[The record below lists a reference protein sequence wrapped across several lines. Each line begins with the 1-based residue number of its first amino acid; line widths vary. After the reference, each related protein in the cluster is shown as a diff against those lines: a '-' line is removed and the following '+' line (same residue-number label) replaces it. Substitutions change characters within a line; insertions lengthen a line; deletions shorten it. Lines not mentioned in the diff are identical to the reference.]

1 MNIALTIQ
9 EKLKDLRVERGLTL
23 EQLEQQTGISRSA
36 LGQYEN
42 NEYKDISHTSI
53 VTLAKFYGVSTDY
66 LLGLTENKNHPN
78 AELAGLHLS
87 DEMIE
92 LLKDEKINVRLLCEL
107 AAHKDFVKLMADIE
121 IYVDGIAAMQIQNL
135 NSTVDLARA
144 EIMERYHPVEHDRTL
159 LTLEAAHINE
169 DLYFG
174 QRIYEDMVGI
184 LHDIK
189 ETHKRDSTSAPETP
203 VASQVK
209 SAIEKAAAA
218 KGSVQEKQLA
228 ALLGM
233 LGIDYDKL
241 SMEEVRVLIK
251 AFEKSKLLK
260 SPIRQRGVHLD
271 KDTTPIPR

>member
-1 MNIALTIQ
+1 MNVALTIQ
-9 EKLKDLRVERGLTL
+9 EKLKDLRIERGLTL
-23 EQLEQQTGISRSA
+23 KQLEKQTGISRSA

-42 NEYKDISHTSI
+42 DEYKDISHTSI
-53 VTLAKFYGVSTDY
+53 VTLAKFYGVTTDY

-78 AELAGLHLS
+78 TELAELHLS

-92 LLKDEKINVRLLCEL
+92 LLKNGKINVRLLCEL

-135 NSTVDLARA
+135 NSTVDLAWA
-144 EIMERYHPVEHDRTL
+144 EIIERYHPGEHDRTL

-169 DLYFG
+169 NLYFG
-174 QRIYEDMVGI
+174 QRTYEDMVGI

-189 ETHKRDSTSAPETP
+189 ENHTKDSTSAPETP

-218 KGSVQEKQLA
+218 KGSAQEKQLA

-251 AFEKSKLLK
+251 AFGKSELLK
-260 SPIRQRGVHLD
+260 SPIKQRG
-271 KDTTPIPR
+271 KTKRK

>member
-1 MNIALTIQ
+1 MNVTLTIQ

-23 EQLEQQTGISRSA
+23 EQLENQTGISRSA

-42 NEYKDISHTSI
+42 DEYKDISHTSI
-53 VTLAKFYGVSTDY
+53 VTLAKFYGVTTDY

-78 AELAGLHLS
+78 TEITELHLG
-87 DEMIE
+87 DEMIA
-92 LLKDEKINVRLLCEL
+92 LLKNEKINVRLLCEL
-107 AAHKDFVKLMADIE
+107 TAHKDFVKLLADME

-144 EIMERYHPVEHDRTL
+144 KIMERYQPAEHDRTL
-159 LTLEAAHINE
+159 LTLETAHINE

-189 ETHKRDSTSAPETP
+189 ETHKKDSTSAPETP

-209 SAIEKAAAA
+209 QAMEKAAASNS
-218 KGSVQEKQLA
+218 SVQEKQLA
-228 ALLGM
+228 ALLRM

-260 SPIRQRGVHLD
+260 SPIKQRG
-271 KDTTPIPR
+271 KNKRK

>member
-233 LGIDYDKL
+233 LGIDYDMISYLWK
-241 SMEEVRVLIK
+241 
-251 AFEKSKLLK
+251 KS
-260 SPIRQRGVHLD
+260 GC
-271 KDTTPIPR
+271 

>member
-1 MNIALTIQ
+1 
-9 EKLKDLRVERGLTL
+9 
-23 EQLEQQTGISRSA
+23 
-36 LGQYEN
+36 
-42 NEYKDISHTSI
+42 
-53 VTLAKFYGVSTDY
+53 
-66 LLGLTENKNHPN
+66 
-78 AELAGLHLS
+78 
-87 DEMIE
+87 
-92 LLKDEKINVRLLCEL
+92 
-107 AAHKDFVKLMADIE
+107 
-121 IYVDGIAAMQIQNL
+121 MQIQNL

-159 LTLEAAHINE
+159 LTLEAGHINE

-174 QRIYEDMVGI
+174 QRVYEDMVGI
-184 LHDIK
+184 LRDIK

-209 SAIEKAAAA
+209 SAIDKAAA

-233 LGIDYDKL
+233 LGIDYDRL

-260 SPIRQRGVHLD
+260 SPIRQRG
-271 KDTTPIPR
+271 KTKRK

>member
-9 EKLKDLRVERGLTL
+9 EKLKDLRIERRLTL
-23 EQLEQQTGISRSA
+23 EQLEKQTGISRSA

-42 NEYKDISHTSI
+42 DEYKDISHTSI
-53 VTLAKFYGVSTDY
+53 VTLAKFYGVTTDY
-66 LLGLTENKNHPN
+66 LLGLAENKNHPN
-78 AELAGLHLS
+78 TELAELHLS
-87 DEMIE
+87 DDMIE
-92 LLKDEKINVRLLCEL
+92 LLKNGKINVRLLCEL

-159 LTLEAAHINE
+159 LTLEAGHINE

-174 QRIYEDMVGI
+174 QRVYEDMVSI
-184 LHDIK
+184 LRDIK

-209 SAIEKAAAA
+209 SAIEKAAA

-241 SMEEVRVLIK
+241 SMEEVQVLIK

-260 SPIRQRGVHLD
+260 SPIRQRG
-271 KDTTPIPR
+271 KTKRK

>member
-9 EKLKDLRVERGLTL
+9 EKLKDLRIERGLTL
-23 EQLEQQTGISRSA
+23 EQLEKQTGISRSA

-42 NEYKDISHTSI
+42 DEYKDISHTSI

-78 AELAGLHLS
+78 TELAELHLS

-92 LLKDEKINVRLLCEL
+92 LLKNGKINARLLCEL

-174 QRIYEDMVGI
+174 QRIYEDMDGI

-189 ETHKRDSTSAPETP
+189 EAHKKDSASAPETP

-209 SAIEKAAAA
+209 SAIEKAAT
-218 KGSVQEKQLA
+218 KGSAQEKQLA
-228 ALLGM
+228 ALLGI
-233 LGIDYDKL
+233 LGINYDRL

-260 SPIRQRGVHLD
+260 SPIRQRG
-271 KDTTPIPR
+271 KTKRK